1 MRKLLRI
8 IVISFLVVILAGCA
22 VGPNY
27 ERPEIATPE
36 QWRTVHSDVT
46 NAASLV
52 WWDAFGD
59 PELSALIKEAIV
71 SNRDLQIATARVEEF
86 YARVGVSRAEL
97 FPQIAGEGAYS
108 RQQSSQTTGMPGML
122 RNDIALGLRG
132 AWEVDLWGR
141 IRRSNESA
149 LATLL
154 SQEATRREVILS
166 LVTGVASAYIELRSL
181 DHQLEILRGT
191 LGTREKSLKL
201 ARSRF
206 DAGATS
212 ELDVHQA
219 ESELLSAKVQIPAIE
234 YALAQQE
241 NLLSILV
248 GRNPGQITRG
258 KALKDLVKPVT
269 VPSGLPSDLLMNRP
283 DIVAAEEVLR
293 GANADIGV
301 ARGAFFPSIS
311 LTGSFGYQSS
321 EFDQLFDGPSKVWS
335 YGPSFNLPLLTF
347 GKLLSSLE
355 VAEARKQ
362 QALYQYQK
370 SIQGA
375 FREVND
381 SLVGLQKTK
390 EERDARA
397 DQLTVLQRY
406 LNLAQVSYEGG
417 QSSYLEVL
425 DAERQLFSAQIA
437 ATQAEGSHA
446 GAVIQLYKALGGG
459 WVTEA
464 EKLSGTSD
472 PVS

>member
-1 MRKLLRI
+1 
-8 IVISFLVVILAGCA
+8 
-22 VGPNY
+22 
-27 ERPEIATPE
+27 
-36 QWRTVHSDVT
+36 
-46 NAASLV
+46 
-52 WWDAFGD
+52 
-59 PELSALIKEAIV
+59 
-71 SNRDLQIATARVEEF
+71 
-86 YARVGVSRAEL
+86 
-97 FPQIAGEGAYS
+97 
-108 RQQSSQTTGMPGML
+108 
-122 RNDIALGLRG
+122 
-132 AWEVDLWGR
+132 
-141 IRRSNESA
+141 
-149 LATLL
+149 
-154 SQEATRREVILS
+154 
-166 LVTGVASAYIELRSL
+166 
-181 DHQLEILRGT
+181 
-191 LGTREKSLKL
+191 
-201 ARSRF
+201 
-206 DAGATS
+206 
-212 ELDVHQA
+212 
-219 ESELLSAKVQIPAIE
+219 
-234 YALAQQE
+234 
-241 NLLSILV
+241 
-248 GRNPGQITRG
+248 
-258 KALKDLVKPVT
+258 
-269 VPSGLPSDLLMNRP
+269 MNRP

-301 ARGAFFPSIS
+301 ARSAFFPSIS

-347 GKLLSSLE
+347 GKLLSTLD

-437 ATQAEGSHA
+437 ATQAEGAHV